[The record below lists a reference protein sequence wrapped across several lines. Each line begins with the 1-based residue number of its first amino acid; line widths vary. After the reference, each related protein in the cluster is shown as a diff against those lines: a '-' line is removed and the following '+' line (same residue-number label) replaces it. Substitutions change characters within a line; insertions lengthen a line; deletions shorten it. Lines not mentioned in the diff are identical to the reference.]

1 MKTRSS
7 FVCRECGYETTEWF
21 GKCPN
26 CGKWNTLV
34 ETTRI
39 IGKSE
44 KEKRFVQRVV
54 SPQNLFQI
62 RSLKHE
68 RLSTNIS
75 EFDRVLGGG
84 LVPGAVVLIAG
95 DPGIGKSTLVLSVL
109 GKIGGVYVTGEESA
123 EQVKLRA
130 DRLKIKSKD
139 MLVLPETNLEEILDS
154 IEKMVEKPSDSA
166 QGKPK
171 AVVVD
176 SIQTIHT
183 ETVEGSAGAVSQI
196 RQVTQELIKFAK
208 VTHIPIIIIGH
219 VTKEGEI
226 AGPKLLEHMVDVV
239 CYFEGERYHQG
250 RILRSFKNRFGPTDE
265 AGIFEMTEAG
275 LAEVTNPSKL
285 FLEGRVK
292 NVAGS
297 AIGVILEGTRPLLV
311 EIQALVVSSQLALP
325 RRVVNGFDYNRLQV
339 IIAILQKRLN
349 LPLGSFDVFVNVSG
363 GIKIS
368 EPASDLPVAL
378 SLISAVKN
386 QPVPEKTAVFGE
398 LGLMGEIRRVP
409 GETGRVKETKRL
421 GLTTLITPAN
431 YTTLSQ
437 VVNDLFAK

>member
-1 MKTRSS
+1 M
-7 FVCRECGYETTEWF
+7 
-21 GKCPN
+21 
-26 CGKWNTLV
+26 
-34 ETTRI
+34 
-39 IGKSE
+39 
-44 KEKRFVQRVV
+44 
-54 SPQNLFQI
+54 
-62 RSLKHE
+62 
-68 RLSTNIS
+68 
-75 EFDRVLGGG
+75 
-84 LVPGAVVLIAG
+84 
-95 DPGIGKSTLVLSVL
+95 
-109 GKIGGVYVTGEESA
+109 
-123 EQVKLRA
+123 KLRA
-130 DRLKIKSKD
+130 ERLKITGSS
-139 MLVLPETNLEEILDS
+139 LEVLPETNLEAIFNN
-154 IEKMVEKPSDSA
+154 IEKMSA
-166 QGKPK
+166 KPK
-171 AVVVD
+171 VIVID
-176 SIQTIHT
+176 SIQTMYT
-183 ETVEGSAGAVSQI
+183 ELVEGTAGAVSQI
-196 RQVTQELIKFAK
+196 RQVCQELIKFTK
-208 VTHIPIIIIGH
+208 STHIPIIIIGH

-265 AGIFEMTEAG
+265 VGIFEMTEAG
-275 LAEVTNPSKL
+275 LDEVTNPSKL

-311 EIQALVVSSQLALP
+311 EVQALVVSSQLALP

-386 QPVPEKTAVFGE
+386 QPVSEKTAVFGE

-409 GETGRVKETKRL
+409 GETGRVKEARRL
-421 GLTTLITPAN
+421 GLTMLITPAN

-437 VVNDLFAK
+437 VDHNLFAK